1 MRTLLTAQI
10 EKPIPVNKQNTMNEP
25 DPDTYLDG
33 VDDPDDAIPDLS
45 TPYWVERFAK
55 ATVERGRPK
64 AAVTKTSVTLRL
76 YPDVL
81 ESFRA
86 TGKGWQG
93 RMNVAFRKAAGL

>member
-1 MRTLLTAQI
+1 MAEKLRETAPDSDP
-10 EKPIPVNKQNTMNEP
+10 ETEP
-25 DPDTYLDG
+25 D
-33 VDDPDDAIPDLS
+33 DDIPDLS

-55 ATVERGRPK
+55 ARVERGRPK

-76 YPDVL
+76 DPDVV

-93 RMNVAFRKAAGL
+93 RINAALRKAAGLA